1 MIFNERNDP
10 NQISNLI
17 DFNTRESKV
26 ASNFSSNYSEISDNG
41 NHERSFDINRQEDNN
56 SLNESQVS
64 EYAVQRT
71 IPDGSDNRFSEYES
85 QSSMFNLNFIKVENN
100 CNNLDFLNMNHASNK
115 NNEDMNVFGINN
127 NNNDTENNNNI
138 FNFEKSYSRKRNLMN
153 EFDKYK
159 EEENDHHK
167 KILNDLL
174 GSNKSNNE
182 DIYINTHNSEANNNI
197 DNMVY
202 ISDNCNTES
211 SNINLNVENNN
222 FIDKFSKIVEKTGNK
237 QIQKINNK
245 VLMNN
250 KRDMDSNIS
259 NSVNNSNNSKVLKAD
274 PSVDDLIGNL
284 L

>member
-17 DFNTRESKV
+17 DFNTREYKMT
-26 ASNFSSNYSEISDNG
+26 SNFSSNYSEISDNG
-41 NHERSFDINRQEDNN
+41 NNERSFDINKQEDNN

-71 IPDGSDNRFSEYES
+71 IPDGSDNKFSDYES
-85 QSSMFNLNFIKVENN
+85 HSSMFNLNFIKVENN

-115 NNEDMNVFGINN
+115 NNEDMNVFGMNN
-127 NNNDTENNNNI
+127 NNNETENNNNI
-138 FNFEKSYSRKRNLMN
+138 FNFEKSYSRKRNLMS

-159 EEENDHHK
+159 EEENDHPK
-167 KILNDLL
+167 NIQNEIL

-182 DIYINTHNSEANNNI
+182 DLYVNTHNSEANNNI

-202 ISDNCNTES
+202 INNICNTES
-211 SNINLNVENNN
+211 SNVNFDTENNN
-222 FIDKFSKIVEKTGNK
+222 YKDKFSKFVEKACNK
-237 QIQKINNK
+237 QIPKIHNK

-250 KRDMDSNIS
+250 KRDMDSNMN

-284 L
+284 